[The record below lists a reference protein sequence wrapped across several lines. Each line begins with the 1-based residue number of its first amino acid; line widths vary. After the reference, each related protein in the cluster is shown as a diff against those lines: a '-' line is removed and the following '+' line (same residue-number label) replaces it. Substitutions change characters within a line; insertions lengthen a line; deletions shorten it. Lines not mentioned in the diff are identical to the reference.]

1 MSFIKQQHFLLLI
14 VFIQWVFLA
23 LVLIDRYHQNE
34 KRDVGRLL
42 ETFKGSASK
51 NINRNKPGA
60 DTDQQRLETRQKFE
74 GVSVNLML
82 DSPRWFQR
90 RYTALVSNV
99 LVNTPRDWAVQIF
112 YTPGGQ
118 SQIGLD
124 INPGL
129 VRLTQIYKERLILT
143 PLPLGAIL

>member
-1 MSFIKQQHFLLLI
+1 MSQLKMSFIKQQHFLLLI
-14 VFIQWVFLA
+14 VLIQWVFLA

-34 KRDVGRLL
+34 KVDVDRLL
-42 ETFKGSASK
+42 ESFKGSAAK
-51 NINRNKPGA
+51 NIKR
-60 DTDQQRLETRQKFE
+60 QQRLETRQKFE
-74 GVSVNLML
+74 GVSVILIL
-82 DSPRWFQR
+82 DSPKWFQR

-99 LVNTPRDWAVQIF
+99 LVNTPRDWALQIF
-112 YTPGGQ
+112 YTPDGQ